1 MKPKILLALVLLGLA
16 VQFIR
21 PAKNLGVSEGP
32 DFIGAKHPVPA
43 EVRTVLA
50 RSCYDCHSDRTNYPW
65 YAEIQPVGWWLAY
78 HVNDARKHLNFSAF
92 ARYEPKRAEH
102 KLEELVEKVEQG
114 EMPLHSYLW
123 LHRNARLS
131 AAEQRLLT
139 DWAENLRRT
148 IPVP

>member
-1 MKPKILLALVLLGLA
+1 MKTKFLLALAGLLLVG
-16 VQFIR
+16 QFIR

-32 DFIGAKHPVPA
+32 DFIGTKYPVPA

-50 RSCYDCHSDRTNYPW
+50 RSCYDCHSDRTTYPW

-78 HVNDARKHLNFSAF
+78 HVNDARKHFNFSAF

-102 KLEELVEKVEQG
+102 KLKELVEEVKEG

-123 LHRNARLS
+123 IHRDARLS
-131 AAEQRLLT
+131 EAEQRLLI
-139 DWAENLRRT
+139 DWAEGLRRT
-148 IPVP
+148 IKVP